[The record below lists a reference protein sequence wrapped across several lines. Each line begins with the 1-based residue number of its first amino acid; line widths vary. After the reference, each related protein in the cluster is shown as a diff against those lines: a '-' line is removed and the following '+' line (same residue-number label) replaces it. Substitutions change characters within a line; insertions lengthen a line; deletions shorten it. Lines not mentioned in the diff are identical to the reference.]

1 MSHSRIVVVLAGAV
15 ALALAALGFTA
26 ATSRP
31 ALAGDPSA
39 AQDSKA
45 PPLPP
50 GMTQADMTAMMDAA
64 TPGPM
69 QAYLTKDCGT
79 WTGASKYWMSADSPP
94 DVGEISYTCTAIL
107 GGRFIQQDCTSE
119 MPGMPPFQGLG
130 LLGYDNVAKVFQ
142 SVWIDSMGTCMATG
156 TGSLS
161 SDEKTLTINSSYTCP
176 VRKKCV
182 TMRQVTTRESADRT
196 LMRMY
201 MPDMATGKEFLAMD
215 IVYTRTGPAT
225 K

>member
-1 MSHSRIVVVLAGAV
+1 
-15 ALALAALGFTA
+15 
-26 ATSRP
+26 
-31 ALAGDPSA
+31 
-39 AQDSKA
+39 
-45 PPLPP
+45 
-50 GMTQADMTAMMDAA
+50 MTQADMDAMIEAA

-79 WTGASKYWMSADSPP
+79 WTGASKYWMAPGAPP
-94 DVGEISYTCTAIL
+94 QAGEITYKCTAIL

-119 MPGMPPFQGLG
+119 MPGMGLFQGLG
-130 LLGYDNVAKVFQ
+130 LLGYDNVAKEFQ

-161 SDEKTLTINSSYTCP
+161 ADQKTMTINSSYTCP

-182 TMRQVTTRESADRT
+182 KMRQVTTRETADRT
-196 LMRMY
+196 VMQMY
-201 MPDMATGKEFLAMD
+201 SPAMDTGKEFLNME
-215 IVYTRTGPAT
+215 IIYTRNGTAT